1 VGCACV
7 SAAGPPAAAAAAG
20 SGGGVGGLGG
30 SGNFWFEG
38 LGWVR
43 CACVSAAGPPAAA
56 AGGALSG
63 KRAHA
68 LFEIVLCTLE
78 GLRDCR
84 FDGGALRGGCE
95 DR

>member
-1 VGCACV
+1 
-7 SAAGPPAAAAAAG
+7 
-20 SGGGVGGLGG
+20 
-30 SGNFWFEG
+30 
-38 LGWVR
+38 VR